1 MDKLGK
7 FDRAIRA
14 LLAFENPNS
23 CIRSLSNSLYQTI
36 EISGYAVSDCLE
48 ANFKSVQNVTG
59 DYLADIYASD
69 VLLETSQKSYWKLLL
84 AATCSPS
91 LTKSFKG
98 FNRNVTLDYPKTFD
112 RLLEK
117 SNKFAFAWHDEAFAI
132 ESCLKKAQEIVK
144 APYDLVQARIPVC
157 RAFSGKLN

>member
-98 FNRNVTLDYPKTFD
+98 FNRNVTRICLIIRK
-112 RLLEK
+112 LLIGCWRSQTNSRSPGMTRPLQSK
-117 SNKFAFAWHDEAFAI
+117 VVSSKRR
-132 ESCLKKAQEIVK
+132 K
-144 APYDLVQARIPVC
+144 
-157 RAFSGKLN
+157 